1 VKVQHHHKMYKFW
14 FVGGCFGDCL
24 VDLLKSYWDSEDHE
38 YLTELLQN
46 YGIPIR
52 FVGIFQDYRVYILLD
67 TGCTYTGG

>member
-1 VKVQHHHKMYKFW
+1 LVY
-14 FVGGCFGDCL
+14 GL

-52 FVGIFQDYRVYILLD
+52 FVGIFQDCRVYI
-67 TGCTYTGG
+67 